1 MALNQQLQLVQLVE
15 AVGLRSVW
23 KTLRKAED
31 LPISERLDWGKLSWY
46 FWGRF
51 LFFLILVFYLFS
63 FSFLRLQ
70 NWPKEMVLFSVSS
83 SFNGSGPLTGQS
95 FTVLQLEIGV
105 DFPCDSSVLKASPP
119 LQATAHAPEATWLPV
134 RGIRLPVENDARLLW
149 IFSSKRPETS
159 WNLETSHS
167 LKTHLFWRKRLP
179 NFSHLS
185 PSPHMTHMST
195 VFRML
200 NCFKLH
206 PTSKQ
211 TLLLQGF
218 RGLQPSTFECGVLS
232 FRWQWGRW
240 NGWDRKLGT
249 MCIFSW
255 LHV

>member
-1 MALNQQLQLVQLVE
+1 MYNYKSTNIHTCRAYTLFLEGFPSLSSFSHPRWSSLGVSWLSISSCSWCSS
-15 AVGLRSVW
+15 LKLSVSGACG
-23 KTLRKAED
+23 RR
-31 LPISERLDWGKLSWY
+31 SERLKIFQSLSAWISWGKLSWY

-167 LKTHLFWRKRLP
+167 LKTHLFWRKSLP
-179 NFSHLS
+179 NCSRLS
-185 PSPHMTHMST
+185 P
-195 VFRML
+195 
-200 NCFKLH
+200 
-206 PTSKQ
+206 
-211 TLLLQGF
+211 
-218 RGLQPSTFECGVLS
+218 
-232 FRWQWGRW
+232 
-240 NGWDRKLGT
+240 
-249 MCIFSW
+249 
-255 LHV
+255 